1 MKTKKFSPSSR
12 THFKSKSFAS
22 PKLCSNDP
30 SDLSHSNQNI
40 VGLALCTLGNIASAE
55 MARDLFQEV
64 EKLLGASN
72 SYIRRKAALCAMRII
87 RKVPDL
93 QPNFLERAKVL
104 LSDRNHGVLLC
115 GITLLTDICESDP
128 DVAVEVRPQVPI
140 LVKTLKTLAN
150 AGYEPEHDVT
160 GIADPFL
167 QIKIL
172 RLFRVLAMG
181 DATTSEQINDIL
193 AQVATNTESSKN
205 VGNSIL
211 YEAVLTILDIEADT
225 PLRVMGINILG
236 KFLANRD
243 NNIRYE

>member
-1 MKTKKFSPSSR
+1 
-12 THFKSKSFAS
+12 
-22 PKLCSNDP
+22 
-30 SDLSHSNQNI
+30 
-40 VGLALCTLGNIASAE
+40 
-55 MARDLFQEV
+55 MARDLFSEV

-72 SYIRRKAALCAMRII
+72 SYIRRKAALCAMRIV

-93 QPNFLERAKVL
+93 QSNFLDRAKTL
-104 LSDRNHGVLLC
+104 LSDRNHGVLVS
-115 GITLLTDICESDP
+115 GITLLTDMCENDP
-128 DVAVEVRPQVPI
+128 DVTPQVRTYVPI
-140 LVKTLKTLAN
+140 LAKTLKTLAS

-167 QIKIL
+167 QVKIL

-181 DATTSEQINDIL
+181 DVDTSEQINDIL

-236 KFLANRD
+236 KFLANKD
-243 NNIRYE
+243 NNIRYILLIA